1 MCCTGASTAREKR
14 WIPRSSASAS
24 HRHSP
29 LPLVDVFENVGCRL
43 LACVWTHVRV
53 NSAPVRSL
61 TEGWVIKVWEKQMT
75 EEGQTRVR
83 FTRSKEGVKARG
95 WASLKAKNGKRLLYL
110 ENES

>member
-1 MCCTGASTAREKR
+1 
-14 WIPRSSASAS
+14 
-24 HRHSP
+24 
-29 LPLVDVFENVGCRL
+29 
-43 LACVWTHVRV
+43 
-53 NSAPVRSL
+53 VRSL

>member
-1 MCCTGASTAREKR
+1 MSVA
-14 WIPRSSASAS
+14 
-24 HRHSP
+24 
-29 LPLVDVFENVGCRL
+29 RL
-43 LACVWTHVRV
+43 LACVRTHVRV
-53 NSAPVRSL
+53 NSAPARSL